1 MPSSNPKTILIVED
15 ESDTA
20 EMYTQMLER
29 NGYVVLK
36 ASGGVAATQ
45 HLLHEKID
53 LIPLDLMMPDAAG
66 LEVLRFLRREPQL
79 QDLPVIIVSAKG
91 LPEDIEKGMQA
102 GASLYITKP
111 IGYREFIRAV
121 GEVLQS
127 SA

>member
-1 MPSSNPKTILIVED
+1 MPSSNPKPILIVED

-36 ASGGVAATQ
+36 ASGGVAAMQ

-53 LIPLDLMMPDAAG
+53 LILLDLMMPDVSG

>member
-36 ASGGVAATQ
+36 ASGGVAAMQ

-53 LIPLDLMMPDAAG
+53 LILLDLMMPDVSG